1 MPKTLSYGLE
11 SFEMVKDEL
20 QTGPTQPTTSDPG
33 GEAAAPATPNPRWW
47 PIAFFAVALLVSGG
61 LTAWLVTSGH
71 TSTEFAQEGGSG
83 PGSRRIRGFLIL
95 LQLGES
101 AAASY
106 GYLVA
111 GLIIPVLFLV
121 ACLGCAA
128 VLRKGGQVPDWLSLG
143 APAVGGWWLGSLA
156 ATMMVGFHLN
166 PASLSGT
173 WVEQLDSATAARNA
187 EEFLLA
193 DALGRLTL
201 SESGAMTLTIH
212 SPSQH
217 VGMSITG
224 RISIAGRM
232 LTPHAESGTS
242 TDGTPIKVDELQILN
257 QELVAPD
264 EVVKLTPSELVLRD
278 TKDGVVTRW
287 QRIK

>member
-1 MPKTLSYGLE
+1 ML
-11 SFEMVKDEL
+11 KDDL
-20 QTGPTQPTTSDPG
+20 QAGPARQMTSDQGVQAGP
-33 GEAAAPATPNPRWW
+33 PSTPNPRWW

-106 GYLVA
+106 GYLTA
-111 GLIIPVLFLV
+111 GLILPVLFLV

-143 APAVGGWWLGSLA
+143 APAVAGWWLGSLA

-173 WVEQLDSATAARNA
+173 WVEQLDSATAERNA
-187 EEFLLA
+187 EGFLPA
-193 DALGRLTL
+193 DALGRLTM
-201 SESGAMTLTIH
+201 SESGAMTLTIR
-212 SPSQH
+212 SPSQD
-217 VGMSITG
+217 VEMSITG

-232 LTPHAESGTS
+232 LTPHAERGIAIDGTS
-242 TDGTPIKVDELQILN
+242 IQVEDLQILN
-257 QELVAPD
+257 QELVTPD
-264 EVVKLTPSELVLRD
+264 EVVKLTRSELVLRD
-278 TKDGVVTRW
+278 TEDGVVTRW